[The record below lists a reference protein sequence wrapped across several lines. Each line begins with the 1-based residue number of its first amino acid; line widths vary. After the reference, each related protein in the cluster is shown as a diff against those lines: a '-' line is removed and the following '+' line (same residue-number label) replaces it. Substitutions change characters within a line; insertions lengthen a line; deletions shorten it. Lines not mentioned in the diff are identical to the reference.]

1 MADTHYTRGDMDIE
15 DHSET
20 FGGFMKFSVYG
31 GAAIIVTLL
40 FPILVFGVNLAWPTA
55 LVISVVLGVIMGIA
69 LKFKAQWY
77 AVLIGMAV
85 FLALVIGVLSLIF

>member
-1 MADTHYTRGDMDIE
+1 MADSNYTRGDMNIE

-31 GAAIIVTLL
+31 GAAIIMMLL
-40 FPILVFGVNLAWPTA
+40 FPILVFGVNLAWP
-55 LVISVVLGVIMGIA
+55 ISLIITVVLGGSMGIA

-77 AVLIGMAV
+77 AILIGISV
-85 FLALVIGVLSLIF
+85 LLAIIIGIAKLIF